1 MKCTLAL
8 SLVLAAL
15 AAGSAFADDV
25 ESWVLSQD
33 GIGPATVGMK
43 IDQLQ
48 KAIRETL
55 AYDPV
60 SNNGCSQLT
69 NKHLGPMGLS
79 FTLEAGYLTRVDVEF
94 YGTDPRPRLFKTEAG
109 IGLGSREEDLLKAYP
124 GARIKPNPA
133 DPSWHTV
140 IAENPEHTK
149 GMVFETNGQTV
160 KSIRMGNFRAISHL
174 KQCD

>member
-1 MKCTLAL
+1 MKRALAL
-8 SLVLAAL
+8 SLVLVAL
-15 AAGSAFADDV
+15 AGRSAFAGDV

-33 GIGPATVGMK
+33 GIGLAKVGIN

-48 KAIRETL
+48 KVIQEKL
-55 AYDPV
+55 AYDPAR
-60 SNNGCSQLT
+60 NGDCSLIT

-79 FTLEAGYLTRVDVEF
+79 FTIESGYLTRVNVEF
-94 YGTDPRPRLFKTEAG
+94 YGTDPRPLLFKTEAG

-133 DPSWHTV
+133 DPTWHTV
-140 IAENPEHTK
+140 IAESPDHTR

-160 KSIRMGNFRAISHL
+160 KSIRVGDYRAISHL
-174 KQCD
+174 NECE